1 MSLVVV
7 VCGDR
12 WKETLVLLKSALL
25 FTKGHLQFYI
35 FTDKELIDV
44 FKKEVAYFFLLK
56 KKNFV
61 RILQFKTI
69 IYFTL
74 LSILAW
80 FVETKF

>member
-44 FKKEVAYFFLLK
+44 FKKEVAYFFFLK
-56 KKNFV
+56 KK
-61 RILQFKTI
+61 
-69 IYFTL
+69 TL
-74 LSILAW
+74 LGFCNL
-80 FVETKF
+80 KL